1 MYCHVQLVTIL
12 RKSGFQRSAHV
23 IHCND
28 VYIHMNTVYVLST
41 PLKTRFPQDRD
52 QLYMTVHSVMYW
64 FMSVYSSII
73 L

>member
-23 IHCND
+23 IHCNE
-28 VYIHMNTVYVLST
+28 VYIHVKSLYVQST
-41 PLKTRFPQDRD
+41 PLKTRFPQDSD
-52 QLYMTVHSVMYW
+52 QLYMSVHVGT
-64 FMSVYSSII
+64 FCDVR